1 MALNYD
7 NLSAL
12 TKDQYIPNMVDN
24 IKKSN
29 VLTMRL
35 LGASKPTASGN
46 KVLQPVEYARQTAK
60 GFYSGYDVLDTSP
73 TEVFTDA
80 QYDWVQAYGTITIS
94 GKEEALND
102 GKERVI
108 DLLEAK
114 VKNME
119 VGMKELFGETLYG
132 SGTGTDGK
140 FVGLQHL
147 IKVDRT
153 LGGIDS
159 TSYSW
164 WDGGYIRDAGS
175 NSGVSGSV
183 ATYAETVNVIES
195 EMRQAF
201 GSLTKGSDS
210 PTMIVTTQIIFD
222 ALEEALSDQKRFAGS
237 TAGVGDH
244 GFMEL
249 KYRGIPVFVDEHCP
263 AGQMYF
269 LNENYL
275 GFRHHRK
282 RDFAFEGF
290 QKPVNQD
297 ARIAKIFW
305 LGALT
310 CSNPSRQG
318 MIDDL
323 AESY

>member
-1 MALNYD
+1 MNGPNKIKAMISIEKLNITMGLPLDQHPIAIFINALLKMAL
-7 NLSAL
+7 
-12 TKDQYIPNMVDN
+12 
-24 IKKSN
+24 
-29 VLTMRL
+29 
-35 LGASKPTASGN
+35 
-46 KVLQPVEYARQTAK
+46 RQTAK

-119 VGMKELFGETLYG
+119 VGLKELFGDTLYG
-132 SGTGTDGK
+132 TGTGSDGK

-153 LGGIDS
+153 LGGINS
-159 TSYSW
+159 TDYPW

-175 NSGVSGSV
+175 NSAVTDV
-183 ATYAETVNVIES
+183 ASYAQTVTIIES
-195 EMRQAF
+195 EMRRAF

-237 TAGVGDH
+237 TAGVGDA

-263 AGQMYF
+263 PGQMYF

-282 RDFAFEGF
+282 RDFTFEGF
-290 QKPVNQD
+290 P
-297 ARIAKIFW
+297 F
-305 LGALT
+305 
-310 CSNPSRQG
+310 
-318 MIDDL
+318 
-323 AESY
+323 SYIIVT